1 MQYDA
6 KNPKEYIEL
15 LDDDWKK
22 EKLLIVRQFILENA
36 PELEENI
43 QYKMLCYGSKTLQL
57 FHLNAQKHYVSL
69 YVGSIDKIDDSK
81 ELLTAFDYGKG
92 CIRIK
97 KSVDLSK
104 SGLEDFIKKTIDLW
118 RSSNDT
124 TC

>member
-6 KNPKEYIEL
+6 KNPKEYIKL
-15 LDDDWKK
+15 LDNDWRK
-22 EKLLIVRQFILENA
+22 EKLLIVRQFILEYA

-43 QYKMLCYGSKTLQL
+43 QYKMLCYGDNASKL

-97 KSVDLSK
+97 KSVDLYN
-104 SGLEDFIKKTIDLW
+104 SGLENFIKKSIDLW
-118 RSSNDT
+118 RASEDT